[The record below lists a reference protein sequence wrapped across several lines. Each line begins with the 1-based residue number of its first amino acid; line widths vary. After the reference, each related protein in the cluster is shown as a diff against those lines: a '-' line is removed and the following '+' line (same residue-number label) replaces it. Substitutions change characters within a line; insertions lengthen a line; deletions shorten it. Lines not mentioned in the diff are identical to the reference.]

1 MTVLLRAI
9 ASPCLIKPFARGIEL
24 AILGFAHPGIVVPD
38 LEKAREFYE
47 KMFGFKA
54 IAHEDWERGNE
65 FFDLGTG
72 VEGTAARG
80 YILKG
85 HNCYLELFQYFSPW
99 QVGPDPGSLG
109 AHELGIRHLAFYV
122 DDIHKEYERLS
133 SLGGIHINPPVGD
146 EQQGF
151 VTYCRDPFG
160 NLIEL
165 TTVGG
170 PARPLPE
177 LDGVSSNGNYEA
189 AD

>member
-1 MTVLLRAI
+1 M
-9 ASPCLIKPFARGIEL
+9 
-24 AILGFAHPGIVVPD
+24 AILGFAHPAIVIPD

-54 IAHEDWERGNE
+54 IAREDWERGNE

-85 HNCYLELFQYFSPW
+85 HNCYLELYQYFSPR
-99 QVGPDPGSLG
+99 QCRPEPGSLG
-109 AHELGIRHLAFYV
+109 AHEPGIRHLAFYV
-122 DDIHKEYERLS
+122 DDVHKEHDRLLT
-133 SLGGIHINPPVGD
+133 LGGIHMNPPVGD
-146 EQQGF
+146 KKDGY
-151 VTYCRDPFG
+151 VSYCRDPFG

-170 PARPLPE
+170 PVRPLPE
-177 LDGVSSNGNYEA
+177 LDGVNSNGNYRA
-189 AD
+189 TD